1 MFRVDQLQPVLDRFK
16 AITLG
21 LMKSLVVWVANDRV
35 PLSEAAGASTF
46 NPIVV
51 IGVEHYSEATRQ
63 FAVRSRR
70 DINAVLRLE
79 APRDLT
85 QLAYIGPLQNDQ
97 RGVRVFH
104 LNRTSQLE
112 ASWSLFCVPESLVLS
127 RALGDSEAFEVSRL
141 GHRYFVTADGHCQR
155 AGGLIQDAARFRLAR
170 GTPELEVIPL
180 DEKTISKQLLLGL
193 KRLSA
198 SDWLA
203 SISPELYRRLRA
215 GWPPV
220 VKLMASMLVVYFLV
234 ASVYLVAMSAYR
246 QHQIDKL
253 GKDVDRLLIAQRAV
267 ALSEREVNS
276 ITAAL
281 NDKKLGWTSWS
292 LVKAVW
298 DKGGRVFG
306 LTINDEG
313 VVLRGVVADATQ
325 LLSDVSSMPVYAN
338 AQFDAPVIQTPDG
351 QQFVIAIRSA
361 AGVKNAQ

>member
-1 MFRVDQLQPVLDRFK
+1 
-16 AITLG
+16 
-21 LMKSLVVWVANDRV
+21 
-35 PLSEAAGASTF
+35 
-46 NPIVV
+46 
-51 IGVEHYSEATRQ
+51 
-63 FAVRSRR
+63 
-70 DINAVLRLE
+70 
-79 APRDLT
+79 
-85 QLAYIGPLQNDQ
+85 
-97 RGVRVFH
+97 
-104 LNRTSQLE
+104 
-112 ASWSLFCVPESLVLS
+112 
-127 RALGDSEAFEVSRL
+127 
-141 GHRYFVTADGHCQR
+141 
-155 AGGLIQDAARFRLAR
+155 
-170 GTPELEVIPL
+170 
-180 DEKTISKQLLLGL
+180 
-193 KRLSA
+193 
-198 SDWLA
+198 
-203 SISPELYRRLRA
+203 
-215 GWPPV
+215 
-220 VKLMASMLVVYFLV
+220 
-234 ASVYLVAMSAYR
+234 MSAYR